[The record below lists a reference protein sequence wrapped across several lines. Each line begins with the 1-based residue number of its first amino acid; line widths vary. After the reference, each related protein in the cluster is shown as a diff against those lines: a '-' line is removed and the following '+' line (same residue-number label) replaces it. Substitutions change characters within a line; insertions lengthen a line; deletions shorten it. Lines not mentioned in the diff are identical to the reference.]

1 MCFLSDSTKV
11 QAYLK
16 TIDEVI
22 QKGPFKDDW
31 ESLSHYGIP
40 DWYARAKF
48 GLFVHWGVYSV
59 PAFHNEW
66 YSREMYQK
74 GSRTYAHHRK
84 TYDRDFGYKDFIPQ
98 FKAEHYNP
106 KEWAELF
113 AESGARYVTP
123 VGEHHDG
130 FKMYPSELCEWNAV
144 NMGPKRDVYGELKK
158 ELTDRGIK
166 YCSSS
171 HRAEHYWFM
180 NGGRNI
186 PGSDVQDERYR
197 EFYGPSVAKSKGD
210 PSRRPEGSI
219 VPSQAWLE
227 DWLASTC
234 ELVDVNRPYT
244 IYFDWWVRQHA
255 FRPYMKKFLA
265 YYYNRSREWG
275 MEVCVFYKWDGVMYH
290 CAVLDIE
297 RGQLAAINPRPWQ
310 NDTAIA
316 KNSWGYTQGNDFKTP
331 YELICNLIDV
341 VSKNGCLMLNVGPKA
356 DGTICPEE
364 AAVLREI
371 GKWLQINGEAIYD
384 TSPYKIFGEG
394 PSNCGGSFHEKF
406 SFTKKDFR
414 FTYKPDALYVFAL
427 MPNQKN
433 IYRLKTLGSKDD
445 ALNYQILGV
454 SLLGRNCNVSF
465 TQTNDYL
472 ELHAATDERFEMPVC
487 FKISID

>member
-1 MCFLSDSTKV
+1 MSDSTKV

>member
-1 MCFLSDSTKV
+1 MSDPTKV

-22 QKGPFKDDW
+22 QKGPFKDNW

-84 TYDRDFGYKDFIPQ
+84 TYGRDFGYKDFIPQ

-113 AESGARYVTP
+113 AESGARYVTL

-197 EFYGPSVAKSKGD
+197 EFYGPCVAKAKGD

-290 CAVLDIE
+290 CAILDIE

-316 KNSWGYTQGNDFKTP
+316 KNSWGYTHGNDFKTP

-394 PSNCGGSFHEKF
+394 PSNCGGSFQEKF

-472 ELHAATDERFEMPVC
+472 ELRAATDERFEMPVC

>member
-1 MCFLSDSTKV
+1 MSDPTKV

-48 GLFVHWGVYSV
+48 GLFIHWGVYSV

-84 TYDRDFGYKDFIPQ
+84 TYGRNFGYKDFIPQ

-106 KEWAELF
+106 KEWAKLF

-186 PGSDVQDERYR
+186 PGCDVQDEKYR
-197 EFYGPSVAKSKGD
+197 
-210 PSRRPEGSI
+210 
-219 VPSQAWLE
+219 
-227 DWLASTC
+227 
-234 ELVDVNRPYT
+234 
-244 IYFDWWVRQHA
+244 
-255 FRPYMKKFLA
+255 
-265 YYYNRSREWG
+265 
-275 MEVCVFYKWDGVMYH
+275 
-290 CAVLDIE
+290 
-297 RGQLAAINPRPWQ
+297 
-310 NDTAIA
+310 
-316 KNSWGYTQGNDFKTP
+316 
-331 YELICNLIDV
+331 
-341 VSKNGCLMLNVGPKA
+341 
-356 DGTICPEE
+356 
-364 AAVLREI
+364 
-371 GKWLQINGEAIYD
+371 
-384 TSPYKIFGEG
+384 
-394 PSNCGGSFHEKF
+394 
-406 SFTKKDFR
+406 
-414 FTYKPDALYVFAL
+414 
-427 MPNQKN
+427 
-433 IYRLKTLGSKDD
+433 
-445 ALNYQILGV
+445 
-454 SLLGRNCNVSF
+454 
-465 TQTNDYL
+465 
-472 ELHAATDERFEMPVC
+472 
-487 FKISID
+487 

>member
-1 MCFLSDSTKV
+1 MSDSTKV

-74 GSRTYAHHRK
+74 GSRTYAHHLK
-84 TYDRDFGYKDFIPQ
+84 TYGRNFGYKDFIPQ

-197 EFYGPSVAKSKGD
+197 EFYGPSVAKAKGD

-275 MEVCVFYKWDGVMYH
+275 MEVCVLYKWDGVMYH

>member
-1 MCFLSDSTKV
+1 MSDSTKV

-84 TYDRDFGYKDFIPQ
+84 TYGRNFGYKDFIPQ
-98 FKAEHYNP
+98 FKAEHYDP

-180 NGGRNI
+180 NGGRDI

-197 EFYGPSVAKSKGD
+197 EFYGPSVANAKGD

-219 VPSQAWLE
+219 VPSKAWLE

-265 YYYNRSREWG
+265 YYYNRSRELG

-384 TSPYKIFGEG
+384 TSPYKTFGEG
-394 PSNCGGSFHEKF
+394 PSNCGGSFKEKF

>member
-1 MCFLSDSTKV
+1 
-11 QAYLK
+11 
-16 TIDEVI
+16 
-22 QKGPFKDDW
+22 
-31 ESLSHYGIP
+31 
-40 DWYARAKF
+40 
-48 GLFVHWGVYSV
+48 
-59 PAFHNEW
+59 
-66 YSREMYQK
+66 MYQK

>member
-1 MCFLSDSTKV
+1 MSDSTKV

-84 TYDRDFGYKDFIPQ
+84 TYGRDFGYKDFIPQ
-98 FKAEHYNP
+98 FKAEHYDP

-130 FKMYPSELCEWNAV
+130 FKMYPSELCEWNAA

-180 NGGRNI
+180 NGGRDI
-186 PGSDVQDERYR
+186 PGSDVQDEKYR
-197 EFYGPSVAKSKGD
+197 EFYGPSVAKVKGD

-219 VPSQAWLE
+219 VPSKAWLE

-297 RGQLAAINPRPWQ
+297 RGQLAAINPRPCQ